1 MGVMGLM
8 FLSPNEMTEITES
21 LAFAGKSIIH
31 FLYFLYLTLSS
42 DVTTWDSP
50 CEHDSPLAAP
60 SGLWD
65 K

>member
-1 MGVMGLM
+1 MTQIILG
-8 FLSPNEMTEITES
+8 PAEITEITES

-31 FLYFLYLTLSS
+31 FLYLTLSS

>member
-31 FLYFLYLTLSS
+31 FLYFCGTNNTIFL
-42 DVTTWDSP
+42 
-50 CEHDSPLAAP
+50 LAIFR
-60 SGLWD
+60 SRRND
-65 K
+65 RNTQKV